1 MSSRSRQLHP
11 SGSTPSQTAPTDS
24 RPQRWLA
31 DLLHLKDELVQKSR
45 FEPVREGATDPEQTE
60 QVERA
65 VECSPV
71 SLAVEASEDPPL
83 LVRFPSPS
91 AEEFPPLD
99 EDYLRECLGEYPDFL
114 YHIARNRHGLFY
126 FRVIRNLLL
135 DKGIYKAFFSF
146 YSLILAMLIL
156 LTRFLIV

>member
-1 MSSRSRQLHP
+1 MSSSSRQLHP
-11 SGSTPSQTAPTDS
+11 SGSTPTQTAHPDS

-31 DLLHLKDELVQKSR
+31 DLLHLKDELVHKSR
-45 FEPVREGATDPEQTE
+45 FEPVREGAVPDWTTDPEQIE

-65 VECSPV
+65 VECGPV
-71 SLAVEASEDPPL
+71 SVGVEATEGEDPPL

-91 AEEFPPLD
+91 AEDFPPLD

-135 DKGIYKAFFSF
+135 DKGIYKRSF
-146 YSLILAMLIL
+146 LLITLLILAI
-156 LTRFLIV
+156 